1 MHIATHKFI
10 LALHD
15 PEKLRD
21 SRNGNVN
28 KVYPSRA
35 KDCVPFVN
43 GARPDFGEGTT
54 DKVCN
59 VTETAPQDTNS
70 GTTFRSFKCTAV

>member
-15 PEKLRD
+15 PEKLRN
-21 SRNGNVN
+21 SSNGNVN

-43 GARPDFGEGTT
+43 SARPDFGEGTT

-59 VTETAPQDTNS
+59 VTKAAPQDTDN
-70 GTTFRSFKCTAV
+70 GPVFRSFKCTPV